1 MDFHNMI
8 DAIQNPSEEG
18 IPEGIYDDL
27 RGAYDSLQGNFDA
40 ASEKIKSLT
49 DENTGF
55 KDQISDL
62 KSKSYDLMT
71 QIGLKNDE
79 HGNDDPSATVNG
91 PSDDDGSID
100 AFFANKEGK

>member
-8 DAIQNPSEEG
+8 DAIQNPGEEG

-71 QIGLKNDE
+71 QIGLKNDDK
-79 HGNDDPSATVNG
+79 GNDDSSAAVNG
-91 PSDDDGSID
+91 PSDDGSID
-100 AFFANKEGK
+100 AFFANKGDK

>member
-1 MDFHNMI
+1 MI

-27 RGAYDSLQGNFDA
+27 RGAYDSLQDNFDA

-49 DENTGF
+49 DENSGF

-71 QIGLKNDE
+71 QIGLKNDN
-79 HGNDDPSATVNG
+79 GNDDSSAAVNG
-91 PSDDDGSID
+91 PSDDGSID

>member
-71 QIGLKNDE
+71 QIGLKDE
-79 HGNDDPSATVNG
+79 NKGNDDPSAAVNG

>member
-8 DAIQNPSEEG
+8 DAIQNPDEEG
-18 IPEGIYDDL
+18 VPEGIYDDL
-27 RGAYDSLQGNFDA
+27 RGAYDSLQSNFDA

-71 QIGLKNDE
+71 QIGLKDE
-79 HGNDDPSATVNG
+79 NKGNDDSSAAVNG

>member
-71 QIGLKNDE
+71 QIGLKNDDN
-79 HGNDDPSATVNG
+79 GNDDSSAQVNG
-91 PSDDDGSID
+91 PDDDGGID
-100 AFFANKEGK
+100 AFFANKEK

>member
-40 ASEKIKSLT
+40 ASEKIKALT
-49 DENTGF
+49 NENTGF

-62 KSKSYDLMT
+62 KSKSHDLMT
-71 QIGLKNDE
+71 QIGLKNDDK
-79 HGNDDPSATVNG
+79 GNDDSSAAVNG
-91 PSDDDGSID
+91 PGADDGSID
-100 AFFANKEGK
+100 AFFANKEAK